1 MTEESLR
8 ETGQAKIKNKKMWDM
23 EGEKG
28 ACKRRE
34 RERVEKKGYGGRAS
48 RRQGFSIHGYG
59 STLGTN
65 PECI

>member
-8 ETGQAKIKNKKMWDM
+8 ETGQTKIKKKKWDM
-23 EGEKG
+23 EGEEG

-48 RRQGFSIHGYG
+48 RRQGFSIHDYG

>member
-1 MTEESLR
+1 
-8 ETGQAKIKNKKMWDM
+8 M
-23 EGEKG
+23 EGEEG

-48 RRQGFSIHGYG
+48 RQQGFSIHDYG